1 MACGWYPQQS
11 TTTTTIYV
19 AQNQTEMQIQSASS
33 GRLQLKHL
41 LNFHLALGALQS
53 PAIMRG
59 CNQSS
64 SCAYNCH
71 IANVY

>member
-1 MACGWYPQQS
+1 MLMESWKLMACGWYPQQS

-41 LNFHLALGALQS
+41 LNFHLTLGDPNL
-53 PAIMRG
+53 
-59 CNQSS
+59 
-64 SCAYNCH
+64 
-71 IANVY
+71 